1 MSDPISFKRKNPK
14 AVISTKFGDIE
25 IRFFSDVA
33 PRHMESFINL
43 AKLGFYNGTTFHRI
57 IPGFIIQ
64 GGDPLSKEP
73 DRSLHGTGGPGY
85 NLEPETSDR
94 PHRRGTISM
103 AKVPREVGMTRDPA
117 DNGSQFFICV
127 EDAASLDR
135 TYSAF
140 GKVVKGMDA
149 VDKIVSV
156 PCDEQDNP
164 HDPIE
169 MTVRI
174 SEE

>member
-1 MSDPISFKRKNPK
+1 
-14 AVISTKFGDIE
+14 
-25 IRFFSDVA
+25 
-33 PRHMESFINL
+33 
-43 AKLGFYNGTTFHRI
+43 
-57 IPGFIIQ
+57 
-64 GGDPLSKEP
+64 
-73 DRSLHGTGGPGY
+73 
-85 NLEPETSDR
+85 
-94 PHRRGTISM
+94 M